1 MDVVCWRKGDKWI
14 DLRMWEKESLKPKE
28 DTAQPL
34 DQRAEIFVSRLI
46 F

>member
-34 DQRAEIFVSRLI
+34 DKEKPRLL
-46 F
+46 FRD